1 MSYDFNNA
9 DHQQNG
15 FDLIPAGT
23 IVPLV
28 MNIRPGGAGEGGW
41 MKASQNSDA
50 EMLDCE
56 FVVESGPYAKRK
68 LWQFMVLSGGK
79 LNDKGD
85 SIAGNISRSTL
96 RAILESARNIMPDD
110 MGDTAMRSRCVN
122 GWQDF
127 CGIVFLA
134 KIGVEKDKTGQYGD
148 KNKIATVITPDMKDY
163 SDGGQSANA
172 KLAAA
177 PAATSSSQT
186 ASPAPKW
193 GGTPPSSSSAPAAAS
208 PASMPPAQSQPQST
222 PTPAWAR

>member
-9 DHQQNG
+9 DRQQNG

-41 MKASQNSDA
+41 LKASQNSDA

-56 FVVESGPYAKRK
+56 FVVESGPYVNRK

-96 RAILESARNIMPDD
+96 RAILESSRNIMPDD
-110 MGDTAMRSRCVN
+110 MGDTAMRARCVN

-172 KLAAA
+172 KLTT
-177 PAATSSSQT
+177 TSTTTNPSQIS
-186 ASPAPKW
+186 SPAPKW
-193 GGTPPSSSSAPAAAS
+193 GGTPSSSSGAPAIAS
-208 PASMPPAQSQPQST
+208 PAGMPPTQSQPQST

>member
-28 MNIRPGGAGEGGW
+28 MTIRPGGSGEGGW
-41 MKASQNSDA
+41 LKASNNSDA

-96 RAILESARNIMPDD
+96 RAILESARTIMPDD
-110 MGDTAMRSRCVN
+110 MSDAAIRARIIN

-172 KLAAA
+172 KITTT
-177 PAATSSSQT
+177 ATTTNSSQA

-193 GGTPPSSSSAPAAAS
+193 GGTPSSSSGAPATAS
-208 PASMPPAQSQPQST
+208 PAGMPPTQSQPQST

>member
-28 MNIRPGGAGEGGW
+28 MTIRPGGSGEGGW
-41 MKASQNSDA
+41 LKASNNSDA

-56 FVVESGPYAKRK
+56 FVVDSGPYAKRK
-68 LWQFMVLSGGK
+68 LWQFMVLSGCK

-96 RAILESARNIMPDD
+96 RAILESARTIMPDD
-110 MGDTAMRSRCVN
+110 MSDAAVRARIIN

-172 KLAAA
+172 KITTT
-177 PAATSSSQT
+177 ATTTNSSQA

-193 GGTPPSSSSAPAAAS
+193 GGTPSSSGAPATAS
-208 PASMPPAQSQPQST
+208 PAGMPPTQSQPQST

>member
-28 MNIRPGGAGEGGW
+28 MTIRPGGSGEGGW
-41 MKASQNSDA
+41 LKASNNSDA

-85 SIAGNISRSTL
+85 SVAGNISRSTL
-96 RAILESARNIMPDD
+96 RAILESARTIMPDD
-110 MGDTAMRSRCVN
+110 MSDAAIRARIIN

-134 KIGVEKDKTGQYGD
+134 KIGVEKDKTLQ
-148 KNKIATVITPDMKDY
+148 
-163 SDGGQSANA
+163 
-172 KLAAA
+172 
-177 PAATSSSQT
+177 
-186 ASPAPKW
+186 
-193 GGTPPSSSSAPAAAS
+193 
-208 PASMPPAQSQPQST
+208 
-222 PTPAWAR
+222 